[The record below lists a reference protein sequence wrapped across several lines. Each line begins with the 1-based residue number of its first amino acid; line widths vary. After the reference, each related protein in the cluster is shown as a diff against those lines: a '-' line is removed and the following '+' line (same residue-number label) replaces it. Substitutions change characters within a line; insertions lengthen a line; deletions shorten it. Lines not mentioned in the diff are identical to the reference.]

1 MDRNDIST
9 TGPPGAGLRG
19 GAAMHEAVK
28 TTKAHMDKA
37 LEVLRDELKTVRT
50 GRASL
55 GILDSVRVDYY
66 GTPTPLNQ
74 VANLSVPDPTLIAI
88 QPWDPTLISAIEHA
102 IQKAN
107 LGLNPMNDGKG
118 IRLPVPAPTQER
130 RKELVKV
137 AHDYAEHAR
146 TAVRNVRRDGNEA
159 LKKLEKDKKISED
172 DLHRGLE
179 EVQKLTDDHIK
190 HIGDILA
197 AKEKEIMEV

>member
-1 MDRNDIST
+1 MRET
-9 TGPPGAGLRG
+9 
-19 GAAMHEAVK
+19 VK
-28 TTKAHMDKA
+28 TTRAHMDKA
-37 LEVLRDELKTVRT
+37 LEVLRDELKTLRT
-50 GRASL
+50 GRASI
-55 GILDSVRVDYY
+55 GILDAVRVDYY

-74 VANLSVPDPTLIAI
+74 VANLSVPEPTLIAI

-118 IRLPVPAPTQER
+118 IKLPVPAPTQER

-137 AHDYAEHAR
+137 AHDFAEHAR

-172 DLHRGLE
+172 ELHRGLDE
-179 EVQKLTDDHIK
+179 IQKLTDEHVK
-190 HIGDILA
+190 HIADILG
-197 AKEKEIMEV
+197 AKEKEILEV

>member
-1 MDRNDIST
+1 MRET
-9 TGPPGAGLRG
+9 
-19 GAAMHEAVK
+19 VK
-28 TTKAHMDKA
+28 TTKAHMNKA
-37 LEVLRDELKTVRT
+37 VEVLRDELKTLRT

-74 VANLSVPDPTLIAI
+74 VANLSVPDPALIVI

-107 LGLNPMNDGKG
+107 LGLNPMNDGKA
-118 IRLPVPAPTQER
+118 IKLPVPSPTQER

-137 AHDYAEHAR
+137 AHEYAERAR
-146 TAVRNVRRDGNEA
+146 TAVRNVRRDGNEE
-159 LKKLEKDKKISED
+159 LKRLEKDKTISED
-172 DLHRGLE
+172 DLHHGLD
-179 EVQKLTDDHIK
+179 EVQKLTDEHIK
-190 HIGDILA
+190 QVADILS

>member
-1 MDRNDIST
+1 MRET
-9 TGPPGAGLRG
+9 
-19 GAAMHEAVK
+19 VK

-74 VANLSVPDPTLIAI
+74 VANLSVPDPTLMVI

-107 LGLNPMNDGKG
+107 LGLNPMNDGKV
-118 IRLPVPAPTQER
+118 IKLPVPTPTQER

-137 AHDYAEHAR
+137 AHEYAERAR

-159 LKKLEKDKKISED
+159 LKKLEKDK
-172 DLHRGLE
+172 
-179 EVQKLTDDHIK
+179 
-190 HIGDILA
+190 
-197 AKEKEIMEV
+197 